1 VVLTHN
7 PDYFDKGYPYIN
19 ECRILSTPD
28 ATTHLAA
35 FRTGQSDILVL
46 QSLADVETLRKTNST
61 AVVEEV
67 ANVLAPFGLDRAD
80 RHDEPPAI
88 GRGDLTT
95 TPRRRPWQA
104 PAQVVAA

>member
-1 VVLTHN
+1 MLTRN

-28 ATTHLAA
+28 ATTYLAA

-46 QSLADVETLRKTNST
+46 QSLSDVETLRKTNST

-80 RHDEPPAI
+80 RYDESPAI

-95 TPRRRPWQA
+95 TPRRCPWRG
-104 PAQVVAA
+104 PGQVVAA